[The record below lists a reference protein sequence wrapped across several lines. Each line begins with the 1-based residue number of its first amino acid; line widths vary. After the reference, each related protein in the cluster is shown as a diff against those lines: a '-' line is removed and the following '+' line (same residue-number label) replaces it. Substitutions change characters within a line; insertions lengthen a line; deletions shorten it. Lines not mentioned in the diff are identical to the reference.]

1 MGINTG
7 ALIAPLLCGW
17 VAQYNWRYGFGL
29 AGIGMIIGLVQY
41 VLGGGTL
48 VMQD

>member
-17 VAQYNWRYGFGL
+17 VAQYNWRYGFGWL
-29 AGIGMIIGLVQY
+29 ESA
-41 VLGGGTL
+41 
-48 VMQD
+48 